1 MQRSLPCLA
10 LFALALGPE
19 LASACAVCSAGRD
32 DESRFAFLMMTIF
45 MSVTPLALIGGL
57 VYWIR
62 RRHLA
67 LEAREEGAPST
78 PHPARQNS

>member
-1 MQRSLPCLA
+1 MQRWLPLLA
-10 LFALALGPE
+10 LLALALAPE

-45 MSVTPLALIGGL
+45 MSVTPLALLGGL

-62 RRHLA
+62 RRYLA
-67 LEAREEGAPST
+67 LEAQAATAALPAPQK
-78 PHPARQNS
+78 R